1 MILLLSHS
9 HLFYYFVKLY
19 ILKVCDLSELYYE
32 KVSSLFKSK
41 SNNVNQNRNNNHN
54 YVNDYYNRKELY
66 RDKEVEIENKGFNNK
81 KIM

>member
-1 MILLLSHS
+1 M
-9 HLFYYFVKLY
+9 K
-19 ILKVCDLSELYYE
+19 K
-32 KVSSLFKSK
+32 SLHCLNPK